1 MGIFDFF
8 KRDKSKSKRV
18 FYDDIKKSNELVY
31 YNGKKYTGIVEYY
44 GGTEGEF
51 VDGNQINSK
60 HFFRDGSLKSIS
72 ELYMGEMVEMKG
84 WIKIDKNG
92 DYDEN
97 GKKILVRDFKD
108 GREIKYYE
116 NENKIIK
123 SEADFIRRKSDSD
136 TNNNFVNIE
145 YFENGNIRLKEVF
158 TKYDADGNNG
168 GECVEYNL
176 YYESG
181 ELKKEKVEDE
191 KFITKYISY
200 FKDKSVQSI
209 CVSNTRYQHEGHT
222 FEFDKNGNE
231 ISKIDLNSDEEQKVR
246 KYLKLKTGTSQ
257 EISKAKEKAVE
268 RGKKV
273 IELKID
279 DIKIKTTLGKF
290 ENAMDGKNSYAVS
303 DYDDDY
309 NLYFNSSAEEVCDFL
324 NDITDEK
331 LVISAE
337 YNANDNE
344 LGAIDIEEVFYLNCE
359 CPEKLKKYYGSNTFV
374 RDNGELIEINSNIY
388 KKINF
393 DDWWENAEIR
403 NSGVICEKF
412 DDYITNI

>member
-8 KRDKSKSKRV
+8 KSDKSKSKRV

-31 YNGKKYTGIVEYY
+31 YNGKKYTGIVEYS
-44 GGTEGEF
+44 GGAEGEF
-51 VDGNQINSK
+51 VDGNEINSK

-108 GREIKYYE
+108 GRKIEYYE

-136 TNNNFVNIE
+136 TNNNFVNIK

-168 GECVEYNL
+168 GECFEYNL
-176 YYESG
+176 YYETG

-191 KFITKYISY
+191 KFITKYVSY
-200 FKDKSVQSI
+200 YKDKLIQSI
-209 CVSNTRYQHEGHT
+209 CVSNTRYEHEGHT

-231 ISKIDLNSDEEQKVR
+231 VSKIDLNSDEEQKAR
-246 KYLKLKTGTSQ
+246 KYLKLKIGTGQ
-257 EISKAKEKAVE
+257 EISKAKEKAE
-268 RGKKV
+268 KRGKKV

-279 DIKIKTTLGKF
+279 DIKIKTTIKKF
-290 ENAMDGKNSYAVS
+290 ETAEKNNFNGFY

-309 NLYFNSSAEEVCDFL
+309 NLELSDDFEEVCMFL
-324 NDITDEK
+324 NEITNEK
-331 LVISAE
+331 LIVRAE
-337 YNANDNE
+337 YWAEDSE
-344 LGAIDIEEVFYLNCE
+344 IGGIGIEEVSYLNCE
-359 CPEKLKKYYGSNTFV
+359 CPDNLKKYY
-374 RDNGELIEINSNIY
+374 NGELFITDGGKMLETNSDEY
-388 KKINF
+388 QKIDF
-393 DDWWENAEIR
+393 DEVWDNAEIS

-412 DDYITNI
+412 DNQ

>member
-8 KRDKSKSKRV
+8 KSDKSKSKRV

-108 GREIKYYE
+108 GRKIEYYK

-123 SEADFIRRKSDSD
+123 READFIRRKSDSD
-136 TNNNFVNIE
+136 TNNNFVSIE

-168 GECVEYNL
+168 GECFEYYL
-176 YYESG
+176 YYETG

-200 FKDKSVQSI
+200 YKDKSIQSI
-209 CVSNTRYQHEGHT
+209 CVSNTRYEHEGHT

-231 ISKIDLNSDEEQKVR
+231 VSKIDLNSDEEQKAR
-246 KYLKLKTGTSQ
+246 KFLKLKTGTSQ
-257 EISKAKEKAVE
+257 EISKAKEKAE
-268 RGKKV
+268 KRGKKV

-279 DIKIKTTLGKF
+279 DIKIKTTIKKF
-290 ENAMDGKNSYAVS
+290 ETAEKNNSSGFY

-309 NLYFNSSAEEVCDFL
+309 NLELSDDLEEVCMFL
-324 NDITDEK
+324 NEITNEK
-331 LVISAE
+331 LIVRAE
-337 YNANDNE
+337 YWAEDSE
-344 LGAIDIEEVFYLNCE
+344 IGGIGIEEVSYLNCE
-359 CPEKLKKYYGSNTFV
+359 CPDNLKKYY
-374 RDNGELIEINSNIY
+374 NGELFITCGGKMLETKSDDY

-393 DDWWENAEIR
+393 DKVWDDAEIS

-412 DDYITNI
+412 DDYIKNI